1 MENPGRSLCTEHKY
15 CRAVTALDKLSCSNF
30 VTNTDLFSSGSYIV
44 HPAWVTRPLIPQRCS
59 WIGHCPHFPDTPC
72 KGLKVWEK
80 SVDIAHVPV
89 LARRESDGFYYLGTI
104 KQEIE
109 GERGTFL
116 VEFDKPLASGDK
128 YSVCVQKTARDDI
141 LEYVNGMRHSIL
153 PGDKVLAPWEPD
165 LVRYGPGTILLGIET
180 RDPLRASEDEEIM
193 VCFWNDKKVKVPLG
207 VALWIPPDTWER
219 IVEMIHMPFT
229 SRLKLTNPLT
239 TTSSYTS
246 TCRLLKAPIHSCALD
261 DGLSKYRWPWPW
273 LWPFICPPFHGH
285 CHSICCSPVHVG
297 CICCSHPKFSAW
309 RPLLS
314 TSLLPQRST
323 KQQES
328 NNKPTAQLLE
338 LESPKENE
346 PAAAATIASSSSSSS
361 SSSSDLGSEE
371 EMGLTKS
378 TVVDSAVNT
387 DSSLFKKP
395 KLKDA
400 ARPEWK
406 YWKRNH
412 AKSHP
417 RNPGISIPSSKCTK
431 GKAES
436 RTIFS
441 LDMHPVASTD
451 HSAMFETIEQSPRR
465 HLTLKDVLIHHD
477 FKPSLG
483 PQATPFLENLG
494 ENQIECERQ
503 RRACME
509 QKRKK
514 KIQQQQWECE
524 REQQAEE
531 KYYTAQ
537 EHRSN
542 KKLQHFE
549 NKEKKV
555 KEQDR
560 KQNQTMKTKQLA
572 QQRTNLK
579 MQTMAEEDR
588 QKGQQRLAH
597 LQRVRET
604 HDEREFNKCIAEEIK
619 EKQSQEA
626 RRRRVETQYK
636 LMAEKLSQDEK
647 QKRK

>member
-1 MENPGRSLCTEHKY
+1 MENPGRSLCTEHMY

-30 VTNTDLFSSGSYIV
+30 VTNVDPFSSSSFIV

-59 WIGHCPHFPDTPC
+59 WIGHCPHFPDTAC

-89 LARRESDGFYYLGTI
+89 LARRDSDGFYYLGTI

-109 GERGTFL
+109 GKRGTYL

-165 LVRYGPGTILLGIET
+165 LARYGPGTILLGIET

-229 SRLKLTNPLT
+229 SRLKLTNPTT

-246 TCRLLKAPIHSCALD
+246 TCRLLSAPIHSCALD
-261 DGLSKYRWPWPW
+261 NGLSKYRWPWPW
-273 LWPFICPPFHGH
+273 PFICPPFHSH

-346 PAAAATIASSSSSSS
+346 RAAAATTAASSS
-361 SSSSDLGSEE
+361 SSSSDLESEE

-378 TVVDSAVNT
+378 MVVDSAVNT

-406 YWKRNH
+406 YWKRSH
-412 AKSHP
+412 TKSHP

-436 RTIFS
+436 GTIFS
-441 LDMHPVASTD
+441 LDMHPVAPTNQ
-451 HSAMFETIEQSPRR
+451 SAMFETIEQSPRR
-465 HLTLKDVLIHHD
+465 HLTLKDVLIYHD
-477 FKPSLG
+477 FKPSG
-483 PQATPFLENLG
+483 RPQATPFLEKLG

-514 KIQQQQWECE
+514 KIQQQQRECE

-537 EHRSN
+537 EHRRN

-549 NKEKKV
+549 NEDKKV

-597 LQRVRET
+597 LQRVRDT
-604 HDEREFNKCIAEEIK
+604 HDEREFNKCIDEEIK

-636 LMAEKLSQDEK
+636 LMAEKISQDEK
-647 QKRK
+647 QKGK

>member
-1 MENPGRSLCTEHKY
+1 
-15 CRAVTALDKLSCSNF
+15 
-30 VTNTDLFSSGSYIV
+30 
-44 HPAWVTRPLIPQRCS
+44 
-59 WIGHCPHFPDTPC
+59 PDTAC

-109 GERGTFL
+109 SERGTFL

-180 RDPLRASEDEEIM
+180 RDPLRASEDEEIT

-229 SRLKLTNPLT
+229 SRLKLL
-239 TTSSYTS
+239 
-246 TCRLLKAPIHSCALD
+246 RAPIHSCALD
-261 DGLSKYRWPWPW
+261 DGLSKYRWPWLWP
-273 LWPFICPPFHGH
+273 WPFICPPFHGH

-314 TSLLPQRST
+314 ASLLPQRNT
-323 KQQES
+323 EQQES

-346 PAAAATIASSSSSSS
+346 PAAAATTASSS
-361 SSSSDLGSEE
+361 SSSSDLESEE

-387 DSSLFKKP
+387 DSSLFKKT

-400 ARPEWK
+400 AKPEWK
-406 YWKRNH
+406 YWKR
-412 AKSHP
+412 SH
-417 RNPGISIPSSKCTK
+417 TK
-431 GKAES
+431 
-436 RTIFS
+436 
-441 LDMHPVASTD
+441 
-451 HSAMFETIEQSPRR
+451 
-465 HLTLKDVLIHHD
+465 
-477 FKPSLG
+477 
-483 PQATPFLENLG
+483 
-494 ENQIECERQ
+494 
-503 RRACME
+503 
-509 QKRKK
+509 
-514 KIQQQQWECE
+514 
-524 REQQAEE
+524 
-531 KYYTAQ
+531 
-537 EHRSN
+537 N
-542 KKLQHFE
+542 KKLLHFE
-549 NKEKKV
+549 NKDKKV

-588 QKGQQRLAH
+588 QKEQQRLAH
-597 LQRVRET
+597 LQRVRDT
-604 HDEREFNKCIAEEIK
+604 YDEREFNKCIAKEIK
-619 EKQSQEA
+619 EKQSQ
-626 RRRRVETQYK
+626 VNYP
-636 LMAEKLSQDEK
+636 SI
-647 QKRK
+647 

>member
-1 MENPGRSLCTEHKY
+1 MSLLRIT
-15 CRAVTALDKLSCSNF
+15 
-30 VTNTDLFSSGSYIV
+30 
-44 HPAWVTRPLIPQRCS
+44 
-59 WIGHCPHFPDTPC
+59 
-72 KGLKVWEK
+72 KVWAEMT
-80 SVDIAHVPV
+80 PV
-89 LARRESDGFYYLGTI
+89 CSLYSSHSAASMPPLLCLLFLMSDFLVAILVCKRDCWLVESGACPLFRNQG
-104 KQEIE
+104 
-109 GERGTFL
+109 RTFL

-412 AKSHP
+412 AKYTCKCLTYL
-417 RNPGISIPSSKCTK
+417 ISALVDKVCM
-431 GKAES
+431 
-436 RTIFS
+436 
-441 LDMHPVASTD
+441 MH
-451 HSAMFETIEQSPRR
+451 
-465 HLTLKDVLIHHD
+465 
-477 FKPSLG
+477 
-483 PQATPFLENLG
+483 
-494 ENQIECERQ
+494 
-503 RRACME
+503 
-509 QKRKK
+509 
-514 KIQQQQWECE
+514 
-524 REQQAEE
+524 
-531 KYYTAQ
+531 
-537 EHRSN
+537 
-542 KKLQHFE
+542 
-549 NKEKKV
+549 
-555 KEQDR
+555 R
-560 KQNQTMKTKQLA
+560 KQK
-572 QQRTNLK
+572 TNL
-579 MQTMAEEDR
+579 TIC
-588 QKGQQRLAH
+588 H
-597 LQRVRET
+597 
-604 HDEREFNKCIAEEIK
+604 
-619 EKQSQEA
+619 
-626 RRRRVETQYK
+626 
-636 LMAEKLSQDEK
+636 
-647 QKRK
+647 

>member
-1 MENPGRSLCTEHKY
+1 MGVSFLWLLTETLMYVHASLSSTQSLPVGNESM
-15 CRAVTALDKLSCSNF
+15 ATSLVTGNTSNKR
-30 VTNTDLFSSGSYIV
+30 LFT
-44 HPAWVTRPLIPQRCS
+44 PNRCS
-59 WIGHCPHFPDTPC
+59 WISHCPHFPDTAY
-72 KGLKVWEK
+72 KHMKVWEK
-80 SVDIAHVPV
+80 SVNIAHVPV

-109 GERGTFL
+109 QGERGTFL
-116 VEFDKPLASGDK
+116 VEFDKPPASGDK
-128 YSVCVQKTARDDI
+128 YSVCVQKTSRDDI

-193 VCFWNDKKVKVPLG
+193 VYFWNDKKVKVPLG

-229 SRLKLTNPLT
+229 SRLKFMNSPT

-246 TCRLLKAPIHSCALD
+246 TCRCLRAPIHSCALD
-261 DGLSKYRWPWPW
+261 DGLSKYRWPWPCP
-273 LWPFICPPFHGH
+273 LICPPFHGH

-297 CICCSHPKFSAW
+297 CMCCSHPKFNAW
-309 RPLLS
+309 WPLLS

-346 PAAAATIASSSSSSS
+346 PAAATASASSS
-361 SSSSDLGSEE
+361 SSSSDLESEE
-371 EMGLTKS
+371 ETCLTKS

-406 YWKRNH
+406 YWKRSH

-441 LDMHPVASTD
+441 LDMYPVAPTNQ
-451 HSAMFETIEQSPRR
+451 SAMFETIEQSPRR

-483 PQATPFLENLG
+483 PQATPFLEKLG
-494 ENQIECERQ
+494 ENQIERERQ
-503 RRACME
+503 RKSCME

-514 KIQQQQWECE
+514 KIQRQKWECE

-537 EHRSN
+537 EHRRYITQVKN

-549 NKEKKV
+549 NEDKKV

-560 KQNQTMKTKQLA
+560 KQNQTMKTKQLT

-597 LQRVRET
+597 LQQVRET
-604 HDEREFNKCIAEEIK
+604 HDQREFNKCIAEEIK

-636 LMAEKLSQDEK
+636 LMAEKIFQDEK
-647 QKRK
+647 QKGK

>member
-1 MENPGRSLCTEHKY
+1 MENPGRSLCTEHMY

-30 VTNTDLFSSGSYIV
+30 VTNIDPLSSTSFIV

-59 WIGHCPHFPDTPC
+59 WIGHCPHFPDTAC

-80 SVDIAHVPV
+80 SVDVAHVPV
-89 LARRESDGFYYLGTI
+89 LARRDSDGFYYLGTI

-109 GERGTFL
+109 GKRGTFL
-116 VEFDKPLASGDK
+116 VEFDKPLASDDK

-141 LEYVNGMRHSIL
+141 LEYVNGMRHSIF

-193 VCFWNDKKVKVPLG
+193 VCFWNNKKVKVPLG

-219 IVEMIHMPFT
+219 IIEMIHMPFT
-229 SRLKLTNPLT
+229 SRLKLTTPPT
-239 TTSSYTS
+239 TTSSYNS
-246 TCRLLKAPIHSCALD
+246 TCRLLRAPIHSCALD
-261 DGLSKYRWPWPW
+261 DGLK
-273 LWPFICPPFHGH
+273 
-285 CHSICCSPVHVG
+285 
-297 CICCSHPKFSAW
+297 
-309 RPLLS
+309 
-314 TSLLPQRST
+314 
-323 KQQES
+323 
-328 NNKPTAQLLE
+328 

-346 PAAAATIASSSSSSS
+346 PTAAAATASS
-361 SSSSDLGSEE
+361 SSSSDLESEE
-371 EMGLTKS
+371 AMGLMES

-406 YWKRNH
+406 YWKRSQ

-417 RNPGISIPSSKCTK
+417 RNPGISIPSNKCTK

-436 RTIFS
+436 GTIFS
-441 LDMHPVASTD
+441 LDMHTVAPTNQ
-451 HSAMFETIEQSPRR
+451 SAMFETIEQSPRR
-465 HLTLKDVLIHHD
+465 HLTLKDVLIYHD
-477 FKPSLG
+477 FKPPRR
-483 PQATPFLENLG
+483 PQATPFLEKLG

-509 QKRKK
+509 QKREK
-514 KIQQQQWECE
+514 KIQQQQWERE

-531 KYYTAQ
+531 KYCTAQ
-537 EHRSN
+537 EHRRN

-549 NKEKKV
+549 NEDMKV

-604 HDEREFNKCIAEEIK
+604 HNEREFNKCIAEEIK

-636 LMAEKLSQDEK
+636 LMAEKISQDEK
-647 QKRK
+647 QKGK

>member
-1 MENPGRSLCTEHKY
+1 MGLPFLWLLAETLMYVHAWLSSTQSLPVGKRAGFLKSGQVWDDKIGHSQYLVTAYGGMENPGRSLFTEHKY
-15 CRAVTALDKLSCSNF
+15 CRAMTALDKLSCSNF
-30 VTNTDLFSSGSYIV
+30 LTNIDPFSSGSSMV
-44 HPAWVTRPLIPQRCS
+44 HPAWVTRLLIPQRCS
-59 WIGHCPHFPDTPC
+59 WIGHCPHFPDTAC

-116 VEFDKPLASGDK
+116 VEFDKPPASGDK

-141 LEYVNGMRHSIL
+141 LEYVNRMRHSIL

-193 VCFWNDKKVKVPLG
+193 VYFWNDKKVKVPLG
-207 VALWIPPDTWER
+207 VALWIPPDMWER
-219 IVEMIHMPFT
+219 IVEMIHMPFS
-229 SRLKLTNPLT
+229 SRLKFMNPHN

-246 TCRLLKAPIHSCALD
+246 TCRFLRAPIHSCALD
-261 DGLSKYRWPWPW
+261 DGLK
-273 LWPFICPPFHGH
+273 
-285 CHSICCSPVHVG
+285 
-297 CICCSHPKFSAW
+297 
-309 RPLLS
+309 
-314 TSLLPQRST
+314 
-323 KQQES
+323 
-328 NNKPTAQLLE
+328 
-338 LESPKENE
+338 
-346 PAAAATIASSSSSSS
+346 
-361 SSSSDLGSEE
+361 SEE
-371 EMGLTKS
+371 EMCLTKS
-378 TVVDSAVNT
+378 TMVDSAIYT
-387 DSSLFKKP
+387 DSSLSEKP

-406 YWKRNH
+406 YWKRSH
-412 AKSHP
+412 PKSHP

-436 RTIFS
+436 RAIFC
-441 LDMHPVASTD
+441 LDMYPVAPTNQ
-451 HSAMFETIEQSPRR
+451 SAMFETIEQSQKK
-465 HLTLKDVLIHHD
+465 HFTLKDVLIHHD

-483 PQATPFLENLG
+483 PQATPCLEKLG
-494 ENQIECERQ
+494 ENQIERERQ
-503 RRACME
+503 RKACME

-514 KIQQQQWECE
+514 KFWQQTWEHE

-537 EHRSN
+537 EHRR
-542 KKLQHFE
+542 KKLLQHFE
-549 NKEKKV
+549 NEDKKV
-555 KEQDR
+555 KEQDI
-560 KQNQTMKTKQLA
+560 KQNQTMKTKQLT

-579 MQTMAEEDR
+579 MQTMAEDDR

-597 LQRVRET
+597 LQQVKKT
-604 HDEREFNKCIAEEIK
+604 HDQREFNKCIAEEIK
-619 EKQSQEA
+619 KKQSQEA

-636 LMAEKLSQDEK
+636 LMAEKIFQDEK
-647 QKRK
+647 QKGK

>member
-30 VTNTDLFSSGSYIV
+30 VTNIDPFSSSSFIV

-59 WIGHCPHFPDTPC
+59 WIGHCPHFPDIAC

-89 LARRESDGFYYLGTI
+89 LARRDSDGFYYLGTI

-109 GERGTFL
+109 GKRGTYL

-165 LVRYGPGTILLGIET
+165 LARYGPGTILLGIET

-229 SRLKLTNPLT
+229 SRLKLTNPPT

-246 TCRLLKAPIHSCALD
+246 TCRLLRAPIHSCALD
-261 DGLSKYRWPWPW
+261 DGLK
-273 LWPFICPPFHGH
+273 
-285 CHSICCSPVHVG
+285 
-297 CICCSHPKFSAW
+297 
-309 RPLLS
+309 
-314 TSLLPQRST
+314 
-323 KQQES
+323 
-328 NNKPTAQLLE
+328 
-338 LESPKENE
+338 
-346 PAAAATIASSSSSSS
+346 
-361 SSSSDLGSEE
+361 SEE
-371 EMGLTKS
+371 EMGLMKS

-406 YWKRNH
+406 YWKRSH
-412 AKSHP
+412 TKSHP

-436 RTIFS
+436 GTIFS
-441 LDMHPVASTD
+441 LDMHPVAPTNQ
-451 HSAMFETIEQSPRR
+451 SAMFETIEQSPRR
-465 HLTLKDVLIHHD
+465 HLTLKDVLIYHD
-477 FKPSLG
+477 FKPSRRGCCSPAPRWFLQG
-483 PQATPFLENLG
+483 CCKRYTLALRCLLPAELPNPGKATTGHSF
-494 ENQIECERQ
+494 
-503 RRACME
+503 
-509 QKRKK
+509 
-514 KIQQQQWECE
+514 
-524 REQQAEE
+524 
-531 KYYTAQ
+531 
-537 EHRSN
+537 
-542 KKLQHFE
+542 F
-549 NKEKKV
+549 
-555 KEQDR
+555 
-560 KQNQTMKTKQLA
+560 
-572 QQRTNLK
+572 
-579 MQTMAEEDR
+579 
-588 QKGQQRLAH
+588 
-597 LQRVRET
+597 RET
-604 HDEREFNKCIAEEIK
+604 W
-619 EKQSQEA
+619 
-626 RRRRVETQYK
+626 
-636 LMAEKLSQDEK
+636 
-647 QKRK
+647 RKSNRM